1 MASRE
6 RFDYSVFRG
15 NKTSQDYFS
24 VVLRDGDSFLVG
36 GRNLL
41 YKLNVHDLKVFI
53 MISWIS

>member
-53 MISWIS
+53 MIS